1 MPVIL
6 YRGEIRVLSEQ
17 RTDATDLSTSRFLT
31 YVNIYLHIYNIYI
44 LSKYLYS
51 YLGKSLFIS
60 SIV

>member
-51 YLGKSLFIS
+51 YLGKSLFIG